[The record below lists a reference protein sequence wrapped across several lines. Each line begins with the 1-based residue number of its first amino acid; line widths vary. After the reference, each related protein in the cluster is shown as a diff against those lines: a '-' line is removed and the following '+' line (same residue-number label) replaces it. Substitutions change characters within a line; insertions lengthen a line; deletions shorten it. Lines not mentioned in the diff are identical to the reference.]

1 VENRPKQVRGARYID
16 VDDTYLEK
24 RRLRKSAGWVLLWGL
39 GVGAVISGDFF
50 GWNFGLAAGGFGGML
65 LATLVVAVLYVTMVL
80 SIAELSTA
88 LPHAGGF
95 YSFTRN
101 AFGPNWAFLNGVTD
115 LIEYVITPAVIVVG
129 IAGYMNALIPGVPAW
144 IWWAT
149 FYTIFVGINI
159 RGTALTLRVS
169 LIVTLLALGV
179 LVFFYVAAGFSGA
192 FSWDKVFNI
201 APQEGGSSFLPFG
214 WYGVFAA
221 LPFAIWFYLAIEQL
235 PLAAEESHDVVRD
248 MPKALILGIITLLV
262 LSVLTLIL
270 NTGVAGAKEVGESD
284 APLELGF
291 KAVFG
296 DAATSTFLTLIAITG
311 LVASFHAIIYA
322 YGRLI
327 FALSRAGYLPT
338 GLSIVSRYHT
348 PHFALILG
356 AVVGFLMCVLIST
369 FSDSVGAA
377 LLNMAV
383 FGAVISYA
391 MVMFAYI
398 RLARTRPDLPRPY
411 KSPLGVPGAWVG
423 AILSLICLGATF
435 AVESYR
441 PGVVGTAVFV
451 VLMMAYYWFYS
462 RFRLVAQAPEEE
474 AALIAEAQRE
484 LR

>member
-1 VENRPKQVRGARYID
+1 
-16 VDDTYLEK
+16 
-24 RRLRKSAGWVLLWGL
+24 
-39 GVGAVISGDFF
+39 
-50 GWNFGLAAGGFGGML
+50 
-65 LATLVVAVLYVTMVL
+65 
-80 SIAELSTA
+80 
-88 LPHAGGF
+88 
-95 YSFTRN
+95 
-101 AFGPNWAFLNGVTD
+101 
-115 LIEYVITPAVIVVG
+115 
-129 IAGYMNALIPGVPAW
+129 MNALIPGVPAW
-144 IWWAT
+144 IWWAA
-149 FYTIFVGINI
+149 FYALFVGINI

-169 LIVTLLALGV
+169 LIVTLLALAV
-179 LVFFYVAAGFSGA
+179 LVVFYIAAGFSGA

-248 MPKALILGIITLLV
+248 MPRALILGIITLLV

-270 NTGVAGAKEVGESD
+270 NTGVAGAKEVGESG

-398 RLARTRPDLPRPY
+398 RLARSRPDLPRPY

-423 AILSLICLGATF
+423 AILALICLGATF

-484 LR
+484 IR